1 VKEEKKNPISGSTNS
16 GAPPPPPIPRR
27 GARPRIGARNQK
39 KNEKKWAGAGTG
51 EEEKSGAGDVV
62 RRANLFLVA
71 PRPPPG
77 LHREKMIWIEEGDAD
92 LGLKLERGQR
102 KNILER
108 GFFGKILETQMG

>member
-1 VKEEKKNPISGSTNS
+1 MKKKNPISGSTNN

-27 GARPRIGARNQK
+27 GVRPRIGARNQK